1 MAASKELDDILSSAL
16 GEFDE
21 EDEETSVVPVTSASK
36 DIATAAAEAVA
47 VTEKADNSARD
58 IRADSTI
65 KNLTDLMSN
74 LKDEDFQKTL
84 EETLKGLN
92 TTDAS
97 SAGSG
102 PISGGAGEGALDVNI
117 AKTLKMLAETGQ
129 TSGVEGAEP
138 AAMQAM
144 GEDVMKKVMADFE
157 RMGEKEDFQGVVDGM
172 MKQLLSKQIMYDPIK
187 AICDKYPEWLAENQ
201 PKLSNEDYLR
211 YGKQYQYIQRIC
223 AVYETTPDNFE
234 RLMELMQD
242 MQECGKPPEEIIRE
256 LAPGLE
262 FGSDGMPIMPN
273 MGPGFP
279 GMPGGAMPQIPG
291 MGGQQQCALQ

>member
-16 GEFDE
+16 GEFDD
-21 EDEETSVVPVTSASK
+21 EDGEGAETGPSSLPSR
-36 DIATAAAEAVA
+36 DIAAAAAEAVA
-47 VTEKADNSARD
+47 VTEKADKNARNTRED
-58 IRADSTI
+58 ATI

-74 LKDEDFQKTL
+74 LKDDDFQKTL

-97 SAGSG
+97 
-102 PISGGAGEGALDVNI
+102 GGAPASGAAEGEMDVNI
-117 AKTLKMLAETGQ
+117 AKTLKMLAEAGQ
-129 TSGVEGAEP
+129 KNGVEGAEP

-201 PKLSNEDYLR
+201 PKLSEEDYLR
-211 YGKQYQYIQRIC
+211 YGKQYQFIQRIC

-262 FGSDGMPIMPN
+262 FGTDGMPIMPN

-279 GMPGGAMPQIPG
+279 GLPGGAMPGIPG
-291 MGGQQQCALQ
+291 MGGQQQCCLQ

>member
-16 GEFDE
+16 GEF
-21 EDEETSVVPVTSASK
+21 EDEEEDAADFGGVSASVPSR
-36 DIATAAAEAVA
+36 DIAAAAAEAVA
-47 VTEKADNSARD
+47 VTEKADKNARD
-58 IRADSTI
+58 TRADATI

-74 LKDEDFQKTL
+74 LKDDDFQKTL

-97 SAGSG
+97 AGAPASG
-102 PISGGAGEGALDVNI
+102 AAEGEMDVNI
-117 AKTLKMLAETGQ
+117 AKTLKMLAEAGQ
-129 TSGVEGAEP
+129 KNGVEGAEP

-201 PKLSNEDYLR
+201 PKLSEEDYLR
-211 YGKQYQYIQRIC
+211 YGKQYQFIQRIC

-262 FGSDGMPIMPN
+262 FGSDGMPVMPN

-279 GMPGGAMPQIPG
+279 GLPGGVMPGIPG
-291 MGGQQQCALQ
+291 MGGQQQCLLQ